1 MGGIWVSLPLLCPGG
16 ANKQINWSA
25 SGRKRRSKGLL
36 LSNRKKKKGSINGK
50 CKQCTSCHSAPSV
63 ANSIA
68 RTFFLAVLT
77 SQCFHSMYRHCAGS
91 ANTRVNIRW
100 ISSSPWGFCAQE
112 WEKVH
117 HKERCHKSLSS
128 HGAMLHAIR
137 ASTLCLTSLHPGIS
151 TMPIIR
157 HITKKNGAWCG
168 DNHKTEPYSLAGSPR
183 LMETNLTRVFTF
195 LPPGYAPSPRCLLV
209 PSFSFPILGPYKCKP
224 GLQ

>member
-1 MGGIWVSLPLLCPGG
+1 MGGIWVSLPPLCPGG

-36 LSNRKKKKGSINGK
+36 LSNRKKKKKGSINGK

-77 SQCFHSMYRHCAGS
+77 SQCSHSMYRHCAGS

-137 ASTLCLTSLHPGIS
+137 APTLCLTSLHPGIS
-151 TMPIIR
+151 AMPIIR
-157 HITKKNGAWCG
+157 HITKKWCLVWWQPQNRALLPG
-168 DNHKTEPYSLAGSPR
+168 WISKADGNQSNKSVQLPSTR
-183 LMETNLTRVFTF
+183 L
-195 LPPGYAPSPRCLLV
+195 C
-209 PSFSFPILGPYKCKP
+209 SFSTMSFGPIFFFPYLGA
-224 GLQ
+224 L